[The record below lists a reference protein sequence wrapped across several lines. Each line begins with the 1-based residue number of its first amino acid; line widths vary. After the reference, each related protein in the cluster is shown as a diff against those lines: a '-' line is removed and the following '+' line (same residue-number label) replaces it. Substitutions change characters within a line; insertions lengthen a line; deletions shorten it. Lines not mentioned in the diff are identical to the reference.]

1 VPDFDD
7 PDRGLFYAKLFS
19 LANDMHPAMKRYGFD
34 PPLSLLGE
42 FPAVR
47 ACHELLAARPR
58 IGDMLRRTETMM
70 AHYLA
75 ARNDR

>member
-1 VPDFDD
+1 
-7 PDRGLFYAKLFS
+7 
-19 LANDMHPAMKRYGFD
+19 
-34 PPLSLLGE
+34 
-42 FPAVR
+42 VR
-47 ACHELLAARPR
+47 ACYELLAARPR